1 MAGFTQNLTPSSRS
15 LRASARLARGSH
27 SYGSFPAESGML
39 ATGSSSVIVTNGS
52 GEPKFARCLQRTS
65 GRDSSSDPSE
75 TRNSRR
81 DVVAA
86 PGWRRIVNL
95 RFFVGGVLGS
105 NRGNSPMVALFG
117 NAPLGTKGVICVSG
131 NRPEVSMSG
140 SRDQNRIQPVD
151 PDHATGAIRRLFAEI
166 RAKFALVPNLL
177 RVVANAPA
185 ALEGLMGLSAALAR
199 GALDEKTREQ
209 LALAIAESNLCAYCL
224 SGHTAMA
231 AKIGLSRVE
240 IDDAIRA
247 SAADARTDAIL
258 KLARSIVVQRGELSD
273 ADLGRARAGGLS
285 DGEIVETVANVAL
298 NIFENYMSHVA
309 RVPIDF
315 PQSQSRETSD

>member
-1 MAGFTQNLTPSSRS
+1 MT
-15 LRASARLARGSH
+15 
-27 SYGSFPAESGML
+27 
-39 ATGSSSVIVTNGS
+39 
-52 GEPKFARCLQRTS
+52 
-65 GRDSSSDPSE
+65 
-75 TRNSRR
+75 
-81 DVVAA
+81 
-86 PGWRRIVNL
+86 
-95 RFFVGGVLGS
+95 
-105 NRGNSPMVALFG
+105 
-117 NAPLGTKGVICVSG
+117 
-131 NRPEVSMSG
+131 G
-140 SRDQNRIQPVD
+140 SRDQNRVQPVD

-166 RAKFALVPNLL
+166 RTKFAMVPNLF
-177 RVVANAPA
+177 RVFANAPA
-185 ALEGLMGLSAALAR
+185 ALEGLMGLSAALAS

-209 LALAIAESNLCAYCL
+209 LALAVAESNLCAYCL

-247 SAADARTDAIL
+247 SASDARTDAIL

-273 ADLGRARAGGLS
+273 ADLAQARAVGLS

-315 PQSQSRETSD
+315 PQSESRETSGEGGE

>member
-1 MAGFTQNLTPSSRS
+1 M
-15 LRASARLARGSH
+15 
-27 SYGSFPAESGML
+27 
-39 ATGSSSVIVTNGS
+39 
-52 GEPKFARCLQRTS
+52 
-65 GRDSSSDPSE
+65 SE
-75 TRNSRR
+75 
-81 DVVAA
+81 
-86 PGWRRIVNL
+86 
-95 RFFVGGVLGS
+95 
-105 NRGNSPMVALFG
+105 
-117 NAPLGTKGVICVSG
+117 
-131 NRPEVSMSG
+131 

-151 PDHATGAIRRLFAEI
+151 PDHANGAISRLFAEI
-166 RAKFALVPNLL
+166 RAKFALVPNLF

-185 ALEGLMGLSAALAR
+185 ALEGLMSLSAALAR

-209 LALAIAESNLCAYCL
+209 LALAIAESNLCPYCL

-231 AKIGLSRVE
+231 AKIGLSRVQ

-298 NIFENYMSHVA
+298 NIFESYMSHVA

-315 PQSQSRETSD
+315 PQSQSLETSDHGGESNG

>member
-1 MAGFTQNLTPSSRS
+1 
-15 LRASARLARGSH
+15 
-27 SYGSFPAESGML
+27 
-39 ATGSSSVIVTNGS
+39 
-52 GEPKFARCLQRTS
+52 
-65 GRDSSSDPSE
+65 
-75 TRNSRR
+75 
-81 DVVAA
+81 
-86 PGWRRIVNL
+86 
-95 RFFVGGVLGS
+95 
-105 NRGNSPMVALFG
+105 
-117 NAPLGTKGVICVSG
+117 
-131 NRPEVSMSG
+131 MSG

-151 PDHATGAIRRLFAEI
+151 PDRATGAISQLFAEI
-166 RAKFALVPNLL
+166 RAKFALVPNLF
-177 RVVANAPA
+177 RVLANAPA
-185 ALEGLMGLSAALAR
+185 ALEGLMALSALAR

-240 IDDAIRA
+240 IADATRA

-309 RVPIDF
+309 RIPIDF